1 MTTREGLGS
10 ILSLRAGVM
19 GDLSTSLPRLAFEEE
34 RRDNCLSHG
43 TQDKTKH
50 QYHVGRERKARGSNV
65 CLGPGRRKLPSLRA
79 KEKGK

>member
-1 MTTREGLGS
+1 MAAREGLGS
-10 ILSLRAGVM
+10 LLSLTAGAM
-19 GDLSTSLPRLAFEEE
+19 GDLSISLPQLAFEEE

-50 QYHVGRERKARGSNV
+50 QSHKGRERKARGSNG
-65 CLGPGRRKLPSLRA
+65 CLGLGRRKLPSLGA